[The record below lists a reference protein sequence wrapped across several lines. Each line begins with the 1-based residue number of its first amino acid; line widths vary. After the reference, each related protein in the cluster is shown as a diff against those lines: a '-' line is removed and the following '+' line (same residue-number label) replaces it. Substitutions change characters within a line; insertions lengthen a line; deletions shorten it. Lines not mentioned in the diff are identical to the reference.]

1 MPTAIDVKKE
11 IVSILLVDDEPLF
24 RQGMRTLLDFYNI
37 SSSLKFNV
45 IGEAASVEQAIGL
58 TVEQHPA
65 LVLLDLELPPDDGIT
80 VLRRLSKLS
89 YGGKVLILSGHH
101 QDEWVFKA
109 MKAGAWGYVFKDQL
123 AVQLCEAITT
133 VMNEQVYLPPDV
145 ATGFF
150 RLFQSYSSQF
160 LKARNKVNL
169 TPQEQ
174 EILKWLVQGESN
186 EEIAKHLY
194 VTVATVKAHLTAI
207 FKKLGVVSRTQ
218 AIVKALKLGLVCP

>member
-1 MPTAIDVKKE
+1 MPTTLEVKKE
-11 IVSILLVDDEPLF
+11 IVSILLVDDEPRF
-24 RQGMRTLLDFYNI
+24 RQGIRTLLDFYNI
-37 SSSLKFNV
+37 SGSLKFNV
-45 IGEAASVEQAIGL
+45 VGEAASVEQAIGL

-80 VLRRLSKLS
+80 VLQNLSKLS
-89 YGGKVLILSGHH
+89 YPGKVLILSAHH
-101 QDEWVFKA
+101 QDEWVFNA

-123 AVQLCEAITT
+123 AMQLCEAITT

-150 RLFQSYSSQF
+150 RLFQSYSTQF
-160 LKARNKVNL
+160 IHAKNQINL

-174 EILKWLVQGESN
+174 EILKWLVQGETN

-194 VTVATVKAHLTAI
+194 ITAATVKAHLTGI